1 MRLAPLLVWFQ
12 PAPGALLPQLEA
24 FLAAE
29 ARVQEGPGASLL
41 RWAITATNP
50 EGVIQIEAVLVVEEA
65 VLVVE
70 GGEGWIVPLPAQ
82 ERPYTGLAPTAIP

>member
-29 ARVQEGPGASLL
+29 GGRQEGPGASLL

-50 EGVIQIEAVLVVEEA
+50 AGGMQIEAVLVI
-65 VLVVE
+65 E
-70 GGEGWIVPLPAQ
+70 GGEA
-82 ERPYTGLAPTAIP
+82 